1 MSLTL
6 NMVGGSSGGGLSGSA
21 AVLEVISR
29 VGSTVSITD
38 GVETRTQTPAD
49 AHIEDANSALA
60 AYIFTINSDK
70 FGTWTISATESGI
83 TQEKTVSVT
92 TNDLYMIDVYAN
104 VPTEYQEVEYLQSSG
119 SQRIDTEVTSVNGID
134 IKFKYNST
142 TNNTSIYGARSSQS
156 GTDRYFFVIYNGNFL
171 PYPSPSGASN
181 LGSAN
186 TNEHTLKT
194 GEAFNGHLYFDGS
207 DKGTVNTTYTS
218 PLSLYLFAEHWSS
231 SQSSSSRI
239 YYAKLYK
246 GNSLERDYYPCYRKS
261 DSVAGLYDR
270 LNKVFYTNSGS
281 GSFSVGSDVG

>member
-1 MSLTL
+1 MSLVL
-6 NMVGGSSGGGLSGSA
+6 NMVGGGSGGGLSA
-21 AVLEVISR
+21 NDAVLAVTTFVGASVTISN
-29 VGSTVSITD
+29 GSTSKTK
-38 GVETRTQTPAD
+38 D
-49 AHIEDANSALA
+49 ATK
-60 AYIFTINSDK
+60 AYIIDADNDMALYIFSIEQSQ
-70 FGTWTISATESGI
+70 FGTWSISVTSDGI
-83 TQEKTVSVT
+83 TQTKTIAINLVEFYEITVR
-92 TNDLYMIDVYAN
+92 AR
-104 VPTEYQEVEYLQSSG
+104 VPDEYQEVEYLQSSG
-119 SQRIDTEVTSVNGID
+119 SQRIDTGVTSVNGLD

-171 PYPSPSGASN
+171 PYPSASRASN

-194 GEAFNGHLYFDGS
+194 GEAFNGHLYYDGS

-246 GNSLERDYYPCYRKS
+246 GNSMERDYYPCYRKS

-270 LNKVFYTNSGS
+270 LNKVFYTNIGS
-281 GSFSVGSDVG
+281 GSFSVGSDV

>member
-1 MSLTL
+1 MSLVL
-6 NMVGGSSGGGLSGSA
+6 NMVGGGSGGGISPSD
-21 AVLEVISR
+21 AVLAVTSF
-29 VGSTVSITD
+29 VGSSITVSD
-38 GVETRTQTPAD
+38 GVITETQDATK
-49 AHIEDANSALA
+49 AHIIDADNDKAI
-60 AYIFTINSDK
+60 YIFSIGSSQ
-70 FGTWTISATESGI
+70 FGTWYVSATSDGL
-83 TQEKTVSVT
+83 TQTKTVTIDS
-92 TNDLYMIDVYAN
+92 NELYEVEVRAR
-104 VPTEYQEVEYLQSSG
+104 VPDEYQEVEYLQSSG

-142 TNNTSIYGARSSQS
+142 PNNTSIYGARSSQS

-194 GEAFNGHLYFDGS
+194 GEAFNGHLYYDGS

-270 LNKVFYTNSGS
+270 FNKVFYTNSGS
-281 GSFSVGSDVG
+281 GSFSVGSDV

>member
-1 MSLTL
+1 MTIGRTNS
-6 NMVGGSSGGGLSGSA
+6 GSGGGLS
-21 AVLEVISR
+21 
-29 VGSTVSITD
+29 
-38 GVETRTQTPAD
+38 
-49 AHIEDANSALA
+49 ANSAVLA
-60 AYIFTINSDK
+60 VTAFVGSSVTISKSGTSKTKDATKAHIIDADNDKAIYIFSIGSSQ
-70 FGTWTISATESGI
+70 FGTWSVAVTSDGI
-83 TQEKTVSVT
+83 TQTKTVTIDS
-92 TNDLYMIDVYAN
+92 NELYEVEVRAR
-104 VPTEYQEVEYLQSSG
+104 VPDEYQEVEYLQSSG
-119 SQRIDTEVTSVNGID
+119 SQRIDTGVASVNGLD

-156 GTDRYFFVIYNGNFL
+156 GTDRYFFDIYSGNFL
-171 PYPSPSGASN
+171 PYPSPSSASN

-194 GEAFNGHLYFDGS
+194 GEAFNGHLYYDGS

-218 PLSLYLFAEHWSS
+218 PLSLYLFAEHWASS
-231 SQSSSSRI
+231 LQASSSRI

-281 GSFSVGSDVG
+281 GSFAVGADV